1 MAHDGKDVR
10 ARSSVRKAV
19 ENAVDATMG
28 RAGQAAFGIS
38 NATVREYLD
47 ELEPYL
53 IEETVPRIVAGV
65 TPMLIES
72 IVPEVVDGV
81 TEHITEVTVP
91 KVIEGVTPAL
101 VDTLLPRIVSD
112 LQPYLEREIVP
123 GILDALMPKIQ
134 SETVPAILDALMPRI
149 QTDLAPQLVTALL
162 PMIQEQVAPQVVD
175 ALMPKIEQEVAP
187 QLVTA
192 LLPMIQEQVA
202 PQLVDA
208 LMPKI
213 EQEVAPQLV
222 DSLMPKIRAEVV
234 PAILDDI
241 VDDPRVRALIREQSQ
256 GLFLDALE
264 RFARGV
270 ARADDFAENIGRKLV
285 GKGPRPAP
293 ESAAIQAP
301 PGRRQPYAGAV
312 SRGLA
317 FIVDMILTT
326 SVLAVALNT
335 VLGLTSG
342 LSTSDTK
349 ATGGVVSFL
358 VFLITPAYF
367 TLLWWIAGR
376 TLGDALMGFRLC
388 RVNGRRIGFVR
399 AMVRCWLLLL
409 LIPVWVIGTLPTAF
423 RVRRRSWLDRVSGT
437 EALYVGRVLWDTPER
452 QQPGT

>member
-1 MAHDGKDVR
+1 M
-10 ARSSVRKAV
+10 
-19 ENAVDATMG
+19 
-28 RAGQAAFGIS
+28 
-38 NATVREYLD
+38 
-47 ELEPYL
+47 
-53 IEETVPRIVAGV
+53 
-65 TPMLIES
+65 
-72 IVPEVVDGV
+72 
-81 TEHITEVTVP
+81 
-91 KVIEGVTPAL
+91 
-101 VDTLLPRIVSD
+101 
-112 LQPYLEREIVP
+112 
-123 GILDALMPKIQ
+123 
-134 SETVPAILDALMPRI
+134 
-149 QTDLAPQLVTALL
+149 
-162 PMIQEQVAPQVVD
+162 
-175 ALMPKIEQEVAP
+175 
-187 QLVTA
+187 
-192 LLPMIQEQVA
+192 
-202 PQLVDA
+202 
-208 LMPKI
+208 
-213 EQEVAPQLV
+213 
-222 DSLMPKIRAEVV
+222 
-234 PAILDDI
+234 
-241 VDDPRVRALIREQSQ
+241 
-256 GLFLDALE
+256 
-264 RFARGV
+264 

-342 LSTSDTK
+342 LSTSDSK